1 MTGRLC
7 RVGAC
12 AQSPAALRR
21 GQMCGAV
28 GWGVDMG
35 RHPSLISVQC
45 SPLVGDFMAFRS
57 VFRWIV
63 AALIAQAAV
72 MLWVAFGAGPSAPT
86 GSLVVLAGVSALLA
100 LGLWLGVSHPL
111 LRLAQGIEAIADG
124 RVSTPLP
131 GTSRPDI
138 IGTLA
143 RSAERLRTTATEKQT
158 LLEWRRADR
167 DKAEHARRVEMR
179 RLADRFEQGVSGLL
193 DSISSMASDV
203 HSTSQIVGMTL
214 EQSASTATQAQTQAN
229 DAAASVQGMIAAADQ
244 LAEVAS
250 AIARQ
255 MEVSADAIDRAQ
267 TQVRDSQAAVEAL
280 ATRVAGIG
288 DVAEVIAGIAKQ
300 TNMLAL
306 NATIEANRAGEA
318 GLGFA
323 VVADEVKKLA
333 EQTGRATA
341 SIAQQIAA
349 VTAETHQTSRAIA
362 AIAGSVDGLTGI
374 QLAVGEVVRTQ
385 DDVTDIISD
394 TVLTSGERIQ
404 AAVQNI
410 VALGAAAQQANDAA
424 QKMLTAAQAQSGKAS
439 TLYGEI
445 EAFLEDVRQAQ
456 TGAADRCDFDLSQT
470 VEAIVDHYQ
479 GRTRRGE
486 TSLSACLSAM
496 AQTRRSGDPQLISRL
511 LRQVVADG
519 LTAMGPGDLS
529 IVAAVSALDQTIVDL
544 AISWPVK
551 GSPEGALLQL
561 DDVFTDAPLVQATV
575 DALGGMLSI
584 EVAGGLLKVL
594 ISMDLPPAGLAEGE
608 GPASA
613 DITGLS
619 VLSIE
624 DDAFYRTLLGALL
637 ASLKVEVTFA
647 ETAAEGLEAA
657 QARRFDAILLD
668 MMLPDSDGLSLFQKL
683 RAAERRAGKNPVPV
697 IAATGNALPEEM
709 AEYRSRGFAA
719 TLPKPISR
727 DALEDALGRAIAASR
742 QARSAA

>member
-1 MTGRLC
+1 
-7 RVGAC
+7 
-12 AQSPAALRR
+12 
-21 GQMCGAV
+21 
-28 GWGVDMG
+28 
-35 RHPSLISVQC
+35 
-45 SPLVGDFMAFRS
+45 MAFRS
-57 VFRWIV
+57 VFRWIM
-63 AALIAQAAV
+63 AALIAQAAAI
-72 MLWVAFGAGPSAPT
+72 LWVAFGDGPTAPAST
-86 GSLVVLAGVSALLA
+86 LVLLAAVSALVA
-100 LGLWLGVSHPL
+100 LGLWFGVSRPL
-111 LRLAQGIEAIADG
+111 LSLAKGIEAIADG
-124 RVSTPLP
+124 RVSAPLP

-179 RLADRFEQGVSGLL
+179 RLADRFEEGVSGLL

-214 EQSASTATQAQTQAN
+214 EQSASTSTQAQAQAN

-255 MEVSADAIDRAQ
+255 MEISSDAIDRAQ
-267 TQVRDSQAAVEAL
+267 TRVQESQAAVEAL

-318 GLGFA
+318 GQGFA

-333 EQTGRATA
+333 EQTGRATE
-341 SIAQQIAA
+341 SIAQQITA

-374 QLAVGEVVRTQ
+374 QLAIGQVVRTQ
-385 DDVTDIISD
+385 DEVTDTISD
-394 TVLTSGERIQ
+394 TVLTSGESIQ

-410 VALGAAAQQANDAA
+410 VALGSAAQQANDAA

-439 TLYGEI
+439 TLYEEI
-445 EAFLEDVRQAQ
+445 EAFLEDVRRAQ
-456 TGAADRCDFDLSQT
+456 TGAADRCDFDLRQT

-486 TSLSACLSAM
+486 TTLSASLSAM
-496 AQTRRSGDPQLISRL
+496 AQTRRNGDPQLISRL

-519 LTAMGPGDLS
+519 LATMAKGDLK
-529 IVAAVSALDQTIVDL
+529 IVGAHSALDETIVDL
-544 AISWPVK
+544 VISWPVM
-551 GSPEGALLQL
+551 GLPEGALLQL
-561 DDVFTDAPLVQATV
+561 DEVFTDATLVQATV

-584 EVAGGLLKVL
+584 EVAGGSLKVL
-594 ISMDLPPAGLAEGE
+594 ISIDLPPAGRAEVE

-613 DITGLS
+613 DVAGLS

-637 ASLKVEVTFA
+637 TSLQVEVTFA
-647 ETAAEGLEAA
+647 ETAAEGMAAA
-657 QARRFDAILLD
+657 QGRRFDAILLD
-668 MMLPDSDGLSLFQKL
+668 MMLPDSDGLSVFQKL
-683 RAAERRAGKNPVPV
+683 RAAERRAGTDPVPV

-727 DALEDALGRAIAASR
+727 EALEAALARAIAGAR
-742 QARSAA
+742 QARPAA